1 MHGFANVAAIQPL
14 PFEMA
19 SLTLTRPTLAFRLR
33 GLTDASSPTTSPIGS
48 LSQIRQIGFRR
59 RTCEPPTHSTT
70 RIPRC
75 KGQEFS
81 IPCHSTR
88 LAGLTRGFAST
99 TPKRTKDKAKGEQR
113 KPRRGRP
120 LTILAIT
127 ILGAAL
133 LSASTDISSPF
144 GRKPK
149 GVLNSETFVP
159 FQVVSTERTSPTTF
173 ILTVAAL
180 APHRADNAAA
190 IRDAWAHGLWSVE
203 VKQPQLQIARNYT
216 PLPPTQTTA
225 GDDDGDGGPAEADHL
240 RFLVRRYDGGE
251 MSTYLSRLRPGDDV
265 WLRGP
270 HLGFDVAARLGPAGG
285 RVVFLAGG
293 TGVAPAL
300 QVARRALL
308 CTPPPRAGGKLSV
321 EIIWASR
328 SRADCAGCPRLL
340 GQRDGATGGG
350 IWGRLASVA
359 GGPAAPAGE
368 QDPEAPEHPVV
379 RELRELQAAYRSRG
393 HELDFRCV
401 ADDEAGV
408 ISGADVTRAIEC
420 SRTPPPT
427 AAGLPTK
434 RAPCYYHSQQLLQHS
449 TQESDAELKAQGGPG
464 TAARHCACGGTS
476 ANGKNLLMIS
486 GPDGFVSA
494 YVGPKVWADGA
505 ERQGPIGGLV
515 RKLMQK
521 SPQAWRDWLVLK
533 Q

>member
-1 MHGFANVAAIQPL
+1 
-14 PFEMA
+14 MA
-19 SLTLTRPTLAFRLR
+19 SSTLTRSTLACRLR
-33 GLTDASSPTTSPIGS
+33 GLADTSSPNTLPVGS
-48 LSQIRQIGFRR
+48 LSQIQQTGFRR
-59 RTCEPPTHSTT
+59 RTCELSTYHT
-70 RIPRC
+70 TPIPRY

-81 IPCHSTR
+81 VPCHSTR
-88 LAGLTRGFAST
+88 LGGTTRGFAST
-99 TPKRTKDKAKGEQR
+99 TPKRTKARAKSEER

-133 LSASTDISSPF
+133 LSASTDVSNPL

-149 GVLNSETFVP
+149 GVLNGETFVP
-159 FQVVSTERTSPTTF
+159 FKVVLTECTSPSTF
-173 ILTVAAL
+173 ILTVAAP
-180 APHRADNAAA
+180 APERADNAAA

-216 PLPPTQTTA
+216 PLPPAQTGAAPAA
-225 GDDDGDGGPAEADHL
+225 GGGGGGGDGGGGAAEAEHL

-251 MSTYLSRLRPGDDV
+251 MSTYLSRLRPGDDI

-300 QVARRALL
+300 QVARTALL
-308 CTPPPRAGGKLSV
+308 CAPPSQAGGKLSV

-328 SRADCAGCPRLL
+328 SRADCPGCPRLL
-340 GQRDGATGGG
+340 GRRDGVKGGG
-350 IWGRLASVA
+350 IWDRLASVA
-359 GGPAAPAGE
+359 GGPAAPAGG

-379 RELRELQAAYRSRG
+379 QELRELQVAYRGRG
-393 HELDFRCV
+393 HELEFGCV

-408 ISGADVTRAIEC
+408 ISGADVTRAIEYC
-420 SRTPPPT
+420 RTPPPPPPA
-427 AAGLPTK
+427 AAGVPTE

-464 TAARHCACGGTS
+464 RAAGGCACGGTS

-494 YVGPKVWADGA
+494 YAGPKVWVDGA

-521 SPQAWRDWLVLK
+521 SPQAWMDWLVLK